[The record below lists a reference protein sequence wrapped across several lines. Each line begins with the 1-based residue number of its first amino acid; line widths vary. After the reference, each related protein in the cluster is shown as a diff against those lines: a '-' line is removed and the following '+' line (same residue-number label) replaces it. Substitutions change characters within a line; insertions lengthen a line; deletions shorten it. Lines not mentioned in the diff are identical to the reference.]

1 MTTLASRAS
10 DLLDVKSKI
19 EHRDDRELARIT
31 FFEEIDRKVVVDR
44 AAAVSTQSVTPREVA
59 DIVRQRQESLWT
71 AKYSKLY
78 QAIQSASELL
88 AAIAGLP
95 HAIASAAVGLE
106 KYQSDWFRIDQH
118 YRWFT
123 YAHQTRSEERRVGK
137 EGVSTCRSRG
147 STSL

>member
-1 MTTLASRAS
+1 MTTLASRGAEA
-10 DLLDVKSKI
+10 LDVKSKI
-19 EHRDDRELARIT
+19 EHRDYREHARIT
-31 FFEEIDRKVVVDR
+31 IFEEIDRKVVVDL

-106 KYQSDWFRIDQH
+106 
-118 YRWFT
+118 
-123 YAHQTRSEERRVGK
+123 RSEEHTY
-137 EGVSTCRSRG
+137 ELQ
-147 STSL
+147 SLMRISYAVFCLKKQKKKTKITKTTK